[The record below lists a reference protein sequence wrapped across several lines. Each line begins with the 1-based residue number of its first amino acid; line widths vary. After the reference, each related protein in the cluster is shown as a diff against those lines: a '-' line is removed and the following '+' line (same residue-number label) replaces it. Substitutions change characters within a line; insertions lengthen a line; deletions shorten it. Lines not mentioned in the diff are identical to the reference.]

1 MPPRAA
7 DRLQPLLA
15 GAFDHYAARTVARV
29 AGLTDDEYF
38 WDPSPGVMTIA
49 WRLAHICSFL
59 SGHGLAAVAFRR
71 PPAVIPGPAP
81 LSATEALVALDDA
94 IAAWKRDLASVDDDR
109 LWEPMG
115 EGAGR
120 SRNDPVASF
129 VEHIHDE
136 FVHHSAEV
144 ALLRDLYL
152 AGGA

>member
-1 MPPRAA
+1 MPPTAA

-15 GAFDHYAARTVARV
+15 GAFDNYAARTVARV
-29 AGLTDDEYF
+29 AGLTDHEYL
-38 WDPSPGVMTIA
+38 WDPSPPVTTIA

-59 SGHGLAAVAFRR
+59 QDHWMATVAFQR
-71 PPAVIPGPAP
+71 PATPSGPVP
-81 LSATEALVALDDA
+81 TSSAEAMAALDDA
-94 IAAWKRDLASVDDDR
+94 IAAWKRDLASVDDER

-115 EGAGR
+115 PEAGR
-120 SRNDPVASF
+120 YGNDPVASF